1 MPSKL
6 PDSAPARAEASI
18 AVRKAHADVER
29 DLRALRAWLDLWAQ
43 RVQSPVDA
51 VPIVQSGARVWR

>member
-1 MPSKL
+1 MPSSL
-6 PDSAPARAEASI
+6 PDSDLERAEASI
-18 AVRKAHADVER
+18 AVRQTQAEVER